1 MQTKLL
7 HKQAIIHYV
16 TPYGCCL
23 TMCGSHSK
31 FGNWNPLLALRGNCK
46 KDSFWYIDTEIPID
60 SPSFEYK
67 FVVCKEDEN
76 QVPIEVLRWE
86 EGKNRKIDFSELKVH
101 NGKHKQ
107 KDFWGYPTITIQDEL
122 QLMAGPTN
130 ELLAD
135 NSILVKGYVI
145 DSQNAPVSFAN
156 VSIEGASSNAVSNK
170 SGFFE
175 IEIPQ
180 ELFPTIINSNEEF
193 ILNVKDAIHTPN
205 QITLNR
211 KFVEK
216 ELIVITLL
224 PLQSLEIASDKP
236 LEKTTFTDNGEIKI
250 SMPANSYLDESGKP
264 YNGEVKIKIGHLD
277 ADDPSQLSAFPSFKG
292 KTLSSECSP

>member
-67 FVVCKEDEN
+67 FVICKEDVN

-86 EGKNRKIDFSELKVH
+86 ECENRKIDFSELKVP

-107 KDFWGYPTITIQDEL
+107 K
-122 QLMAGPTN
+122 
-130 ELLAD
+130 
-135 NSILVKGYVI
+135 
-145 DSQNAPVSFAN
+145 
-156 VSIEGASSNAVSNK
+156 
-170 SGFFE
+170 
-175 IEIPQ
+175 
-180 ELFPTIINSNEEF
+180 EF
-193 ILNVKDAIHTPN
+193 
-205 QITLNR
+205 
-211 KFVEK
+211 
-216 ELIVITLL
+216 
-224 PLQSLEIASDKP
+224 
-236 LEKTTFTDNGEIKI
+236 
-250 SMPANSYLDESGKP
+250 
-264 YNGEVKIKIGHLD
+264 
-277 ADDPSQLSAFPSFKG
+277 
-292 KTLSSECSP
+292 